1 MTTTGRIGT
10 VLAVLPAV
18 LLACLQSAPV
28 RAEEPI
34 AILYNDRP
42 PYQVTHQD
50 GSVSGLSA
58 TPAAQ
63 AFKIAGI
70 PVIWVRV
77 PTNRQLSLIKHDSE
91 KACALGWFRKP
102 DREQYAK
109 FTVPIYRDKP
119 TVALSGARFTVPAGT
134 TLAEVLARKGVRVLV
149 KDLYSYG
156 PYIDDLLKTLR
167 PDVIRTTSENHQMV
181 QMIQA
186 GRADFMFVAEE
197 EASYFIQ
204 QAELAQNAL
213 RLLRF
218 SDMSEGEKRH
228 LMCSKQVPDAL
239 IAKLNNA
246 IGGH

>member
-186 GRADFMFVAEE
+186 GRADFHVRGRGRSELLHPAGG
-197 EASYFIQ
+197 AGSKRIAPAAVLRYVGGRKTAPDVQ
-204 QAELAQNAL
+204 QTGARCL
-213 RLLRF
+213 
-218 SDMSEGEKRH
+218 D
-228 LMCSKQVPDAL
+228 C
-239 IAKLNNA
+239 
-246 IGGH
+246 